1 MLKKFTILILLVL
14 IKETLFATTPFTVEK
29 IEIISLNDQY
39 LIAGK
44 WSPDG
49 KYIAAAGKNYGSI
62 WLYHV
67 ASAEWQKLIEENGA
81 GWDFD
86 WSPDSRKIAFRANK
100 FIKRRKQTTIKYVDI
115 MTGKTEKTADYGRDF
130 STPKW
135 LTADVLTFMHKEKLK
150 TVSISE
156 TALMKPDSS
165 FQQKNVPLFSNKG
178 YYIGKSN
185 RELQLL
191 EPLKGQTFNVSFSP
205 DGNTI
210 LFEKSDGKIY
220 TCRENGD
227 EVKVVAEGEMPAWS
241 PDGNFIVFAT
251 PKDDG
256 YKIISSDIFICDAN
270 GKNKQQIT
278 KTEDELELRP
288 HWSPDGKNIIYDSE
302 GKIHLITLKM
312 E

>member
-1 MLKKFTILILLVL
+1 MLKKFTIIILIFLFNGSLL
-14 IKETLFATTPFTVEK
+14 ASTPFTVEN
-29 IEIISLNDQY
+29 IETISLNDQY
-39 LIAGK
+39 LIAAK

-49 KYIAAAGKNYGSI
+49 KYIAAAGKNYGSL

-67 ASAEWQKLIEENGA
+67 EAGECQKLIEENGA

-86 WSPDSRKIAFRANK
+86 WSPDSRKIAFRSNK

-115 MTGKTEKTADYGRDF
+115 MTGKAEKIADYGRDF

-135 LTADVLTFMHKEKLK
+135 LTANTLAFIQKEKLK

-156 TALMKPDSS
+156 NALMKPASNI
-165 FQQKNVPLFSNKG
+165 QPKNVPLFSNKG
-178 YYIGKSN
+178 IYISKSN
-185 RELQLL
+185 RTLQLL

-210 LFEKSDGKIY
+210 LFEKSDGNIY

-227 EVKVVAEGEMPAWS
+227 EVNLIAEGEMPAWS
-241 PDGNFIVFAT
+241 PDDKFIVYAT

-256 YKIISSDIFICDAN
+256 YDIVTSDIVICDAN
-270 GKNKQQIT
+270 GNNKQQIT

-288 HWSPDGKNIIYDSE
+288 HWSPDGKKIVCDSE
-302 GKIHLITLKM
+302 GKLLLITLKM

>member
-1 MLKKFTILILLVL
+1 MLKKLTLIIFFVLL
-14 IKETLFATTPFTVEK
+14 KGTLLAGTPFTVEN
-29 IEIISLNDQY
+29 IETINLKDQY
-39 LIAGK
+39 LIAAK

-49 KYIAAAGKNYGSI
+49 KYIAAAGKNYGSL

-67 ASAEWQKLIEENGA
+67 ESGEWQKLIEENGA

-115 MTGKTEKTADYGRDF
+115 MTGQVDKTADYGRDF

-135 LTADVLTFMHKEKLK
+135 ITADVLAFIHKEKLK

-156 TALMKPDSS
+156 TALMKPDSN

-178 YYIGKSN
+178 IYIGKSN
-185 RELQLL
+185 RTLQLL

-210 LFEKSDGKIY
+210 LFEKPDGKIY
-220 TCRENGD
+220 TCPENGD
-227 EVKVVAEGEMPAWS
+227 EVKLLVEGEMPAWS
-241 PDGNFIVFAT
+241 PDGKFIVYAT

-270 GKNKQQIT
+270 GNNIQQVI
-278 KTEDELELRP
+278 KTEHELEMRP
-288 HWSPDGKNIIYDSE
+288 HWSPDGKKIICDSE
-302 GKIHLITLKM
+302 GKLLLITLKM